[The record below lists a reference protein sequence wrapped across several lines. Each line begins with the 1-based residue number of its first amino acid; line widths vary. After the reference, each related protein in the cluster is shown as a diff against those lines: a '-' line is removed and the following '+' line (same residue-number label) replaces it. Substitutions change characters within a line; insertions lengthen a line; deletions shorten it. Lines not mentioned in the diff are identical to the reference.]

1 MSSSS
6 EAKSPAGGRR
16 ERPVS
21 ERRGTPGGSKLR
33 GLRER
38 AGRTQLWVELEAEL
52 GAGYLQRV
60 ESGKIALPERVTV
73 ERILEAIQA
82 PFADR
87 REALELF
94 GYAATTRLPTSEEL
108 AGARE
113 AARPELEAVG
123 VPAYALDCAHRL
135 VAWNRAFPLMLGV
148 RANDPWLGQLAGR
161 SLLAA
166 WFEPA
171 SPLGRLVVDP
181 DEFLPALIRAMRHE
195 MRSFR
200 AEPWCAAVLAELMA
214 LPRFRHYH
222 AQVEKE
228 AAPLSGGRALV
239 PVRLLT
245 PRTGRLEFR
254 LAAERFTG
262 DARFRMVYYFPGDA
276 ATMRACVEWAGT

>member
-16 ERPVS
+16 DRPVS

-94 GYAATTRLPTSEEL
+94 GYAATTRLPTSE
-108 AGARE
+108 AE
-113 AARPELEAVG
+113 APIA
-123 VPAYALDCAHRL
+123 
-135 VAWNRAFPLMLGV
+135 
-148 RANDPWLGQLAGR
+148 
-161 SLLAA
+161 
-166 WFEPA
+166 
-171 SPLGRLVVDP
+171 
-181 DEFLPALIRAMRHE
+181 IRR
-195 MRSFR
+195 
-200 AEPWCAAVLAELMA
+200 W
-214 LPRFRHYH
+214 
-222 AQVEKE
+222 
-228 AAPLSGGRALV
+228 
-239 PVRLLT
+239 
-245 PRTGRLEFR
+245 
-254 LAAERFTG
+254 
-262 DARFRMVYYFPGDA
+262 
-276 ATMRACVEWAGT
+276 

>member
-1 MSSSS
+1 RGGSSAALGPGRGRRGEPPRRTRCRPGRPPPRAAGERALPGRTREGRRPSAPRAAGIRGRAWSVLSACYAGARQVMSSSS

-94 GYAATTRLPTSEEL
+94 GYAATTRLPTPEEL

-148 RANDPWLGQLAGR
+148 GANDPWLGQLAGR
-161 SLLAA
+161 SILAA

-195 MRSFR
+195 MRSF
-200 AEPWCAAVLAELMA
+200 
-214 LPRFRHYH
+214 
-222 AQVEKE
+222 
-228 AAPLSGGRALV
+228 
-239 PVRLLT
+239 
-245 PRTGRLEFR
+245 
-254 LAAERFTG
+254 
-262 DARFRMVYYFPGDA
+262 
-276 ATMRACVEWAGT
+276 